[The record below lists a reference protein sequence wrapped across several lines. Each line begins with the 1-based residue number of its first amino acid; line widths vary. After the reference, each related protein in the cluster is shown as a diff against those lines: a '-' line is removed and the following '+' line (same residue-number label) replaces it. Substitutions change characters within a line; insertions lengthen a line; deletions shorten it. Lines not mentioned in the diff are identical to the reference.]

1 MSKNEIRPIIGGI
14 FGTRTEWDAEG
25 NQIKKDDFHLRI
37 YWDLWHSGAIA
48 DMPRYQLHVY
58 LTIAMHL
65 DQRGKGWPTQEQ
77 IAELLKVN
85 RKTVG
90 EAIKA
95 LVQKGYI
102 ERTRHRKPDGTWS
115 NYEYKIKFAPSSDH
129 DQKPDDHVQ
138 KTDMDENDPSIT
150 HDQKT
155 DMDESAENRHSY
167 HVQKTDMGH
176 VQFTTSSE
184 LDTKK
189 DSFELNTEIK
199 TEYEDESSTE
209 QQPEGRKK
217 KNIQIT
223 LDEIADMELDS
234 SFLPEGF
241 PPKFTEAVKK
251 VRDDLETIRYYFDI
265 AKAAHKDAEKRLR
278 EQLQDPSFE
287 FGDTYFDDD
296 VAASAFLSTIG
307 QAKLGKIEESIEAHF
322 RGNVR
327 SRLIRKE
334 LALVQALHKKEK
346 QDQFIPYDW
355 LNTD

>member
-1 MSKNEIRPIIGGI
+1 MGKNEIRPIIGGI

-25 NQIKKDDFHLRI
+25 NQIKKDDFHLRL

-48 DMPRYQLHVY
+48 NMPRFELHVY

-65 DQRGKGWPTQEQ
+65 DQRGQGWPTQEE
-77 IAELLKVN
+77 IAEMLKVN

-90 EAIKA
+90 AATKA
-95 LVQKGYI
+95 LEEKGYI
-102 ERTRHRKPDGTWS
+102 ERERHRKPDGTWS
-115 NYEYKIKFAPSSDH
+115 NYIYKIKFAPPVQQH
-129 DQKPDDHVQ
+129 D
-138 KTDMDENDPSIT
+138 

-155 DMDESAENRHSY
+155 DMD
-167 HVQKTDMGH
+167 H
-176 VQFTTSSE
+176 VQFTTGGK

-189 DSFELNTEIK
+189 DIFELNTESNTVK
-199 TEYEDESSTE
+199 TEYKNESSTE
-209 QQPEGRKK
+209 QQPQEKK
-217 KNIQIT
+217 KSISIT
-223 LDEIADMELDS
+223 LDEIADLELDS
-234 SFLPEGF
+234 SFLPENF

-265 AKAAHKDAEKRLR
+265 ARAAHKDAEKRLK

-296 VAASAFLSTIG
+296 VAAAAFLSTIG

-327 SRLIRKE
+327 SRLVRKE
-334 LALVQALHKKEK
+334 LALMQALEKKEK
-346 QDQFIPYDW
+346 QDQFVLYDW
-355 LNTD
+355 LNKE